1 MIEQWPDSL
10 RGLVAALGDLERR
23 VMWFGLGLDR
33 GEWGDTEPR
42 TTAEIGEIVGLA
54 RDEVRTILEGLA
66 QREQG
71 RLELPPD
78 CRERHFG
85 VLA

>member
-1 MIEQWPDSL
+1 MTEQWPDNL
-10 RGLVAALGDLERR
+10 LGLVADLDDLERR

-42 TTAEIGEIVGLA
+42 TAAEIGEIVGLSRA
-54 RDEVRTILEGLA
+54 EVRTILEDLA

-71 RLELPPD
+71 RLGLPP
-78 CRERHFG
+78 EI
-85 VLA
+85 